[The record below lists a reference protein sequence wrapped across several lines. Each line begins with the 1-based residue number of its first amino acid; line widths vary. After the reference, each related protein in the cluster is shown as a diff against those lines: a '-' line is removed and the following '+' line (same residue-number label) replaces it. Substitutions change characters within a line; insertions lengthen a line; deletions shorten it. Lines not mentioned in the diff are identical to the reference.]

1 MRRHVR
7 RGAGRGRARA
17 WTWALAALG
26 LACVAAAGV
35 RLAQDAA
42 SVAASAEAARSVRVD
57 GRVEPG
63 RIREC
68 ADDAVAWLE
77 VGATSID
84 LPVMRAPL
92 GDDTFYLEHD
102 QTGAP
107 SDVGVPYV
115 EADAI
120 ADGPAVMAFGHHVAL
135 VGGSFTELFDLWEPR
150 RFAEIAQ
157 APTLWTT
164 PEGGTTGYR
173 PVLAARVESDDALAR
188 ALAGARGSVPRA
200 ELHALLGRTKAKAD
214 GAEGLV
220 DGARRVLM
228 LVTCASVVPGQSER
242 TVVVLA
248 STREPGV
255 GAARR
260 AELARSPIAD
270 SPCWSSGR
278 DERYQANE

>member
-1 MRRHVR
+1 
-7 RGAGRGRARA
+7 
-17 WTWALAALG
+17 
-26 LACVAAAGV
+26 
-35 RLAQDAA
+35 
-42 SVAASAEAARSVRVD
+42 
-57 GRVEPG
+57 
-63 RIREC
+63 
-68 ADDAVAWLE
+68 VAWLE

-92 GDDTFYLEHD
+92 GDEAFYLEHD

-150 RFAEIAQ
+150 RFAEVAQ

-164 PEGGTTGYR
+164 PEGRTTEFR
-173 PVLAARVESDDALAR
+173 PVLAARIESDDALAR

-200 ELHALLGRTKAKAD
+200 ELHALLGRTEAKAD

-228 LVTCASVVPGQSER
+228 LVTCASVVPGQRER
-242 TVVVLA
+242 TVVGLA
-248 STREPGV
+248 STGEPST
-255 GAARR
+255 AT
-260 AELARSPIAD
+260 AEMRPLRSVPAGTVTVVKPLLLRSAT
-270 SPCWSSGR
+270 SP
-278 DERYQANE
+278 